1 MMKYSYINNKE
12 MIELKYLSKV
22 LLLMFI
28 ITTISREIK
37 VRISNDI
44 KYCYYDRISDYLKPG
59 I

>member
-44 KYCYYDRISDYLKPG
+44 KYCHYDRISNY
-59 I
+59 